1 MFFDIAQDLRY
12 IQEKVEMAPENIETD
27 AVDKIIYN
35 HVMWVSLGAGF
46 PVPFLDVALVLFI
59 QLRMLRALANHY
71 GVPFSEYRTK
81 SILVALL
88 SGCATEGASK
98 GAFISTILG
107 SVPVV
112 NAFAAFLKFYVPFKL
127 GIVVAGASTY
137 AVGRLFAQNFA
148 MGERLDAESV
158 KFKQFFNDQMKIG
171 YEKVARWVKPAG
183 QTS

>member
-1 MFFDIAQDLRY
+1 MTP
-12 IQEKVEMAPENIETD
+12 EKIEAD

-35 HVMWVSLGAGF
+35 HVMWVTLGAGF

-59 QLRMLRALANHY
+59 QLRMLKALADHF
-71 GVPFSEYRTK
+71 GVPFSEHRTK

-98 GAFISTILG
+98 GAFISTVLG

-112 NAFAAFLKFYVPFKL
+112 NAITAFLKFYVPFKL

-148 MGERLDAESV
+148 MGESMDAESA
-158 KFKQFFNDQMKIG
+158 KFKQFFNEQMKVG
-171 YEKVARWVKPAG
+171 YRKVAGWMKPAS
-183 QTS
+183 QTG